1 VKTKYVVTANSPGE
15 IAWLKVVAHEF
26 FQRGLEV
33 EVLLLPCNFATG
45 KEADVAKTFEGVA
58 AVHPVSSFFKLLL
71 WQGKNWG
78 PDVRLLHLGGDLM
91 YTSALSWR
99 WGWKCWSYFWARPW
113 WDSAFRG
120 YFARDGEGVA
130 WLQRKR
136 IPLSKIKVVGD
147 LVADTVATVKAGQT
161 KRHPG
166 KQLIALMPG
175 SRVVELRF
183 ITPFLLEVA
192 EELNKEF
199 TDLHFQLLLSPFRQ
213 GEDKYQILGGDGH
226 PTLSGLTGRIVHQD
240 GLDYLQSDNGT
251 QLELV
256 EGDTLQALAQA
267 DFAITI
273 PGTKTGQAGALGVPC
288 LMLFPL
294 NNPQFVPL
302 IGLLGLLD
310 HLPGGSWLK
319 GKILAHMKKSVGLLA
334 QPNQRAGRYLM
345 PEMVEHLTLANVV
358 GHCRNFLADP
368 VRAAEIR
375 QELKT
380 VYDPLRGA
388 AKAMVEEMIQAS

>member
-1 VKTKYVVTANSPGE
+1 VSVKYIVTANSPGE

-45 KEADVAKTFEGVA
+45 KEADVARTFEGVA

-71 WQGKNWG
+71 WQGKHWG
-78 PDVRLLHLGGDLM
+78 SDVRLLHLGGDLM
-91 YTSALSWR
+91 YTSFLSWR

-120 YFARDGEGVA
+120 YFARDPEGVA

-136 IPLSKIKVVGD
+136 IPLSKIKIVGD
-147 LVADTVATVKAGQT
+147 LVADTVATVKPHPAANDS
-161 KRHPG
+161 KRR
-166 KQLIALMPG
+166 IAIMPG
-175 SRVVELRF
+175 SRVVEVQF
-183 ITPFLLEVA
+183 MTPFLLEVA

-199 TDLHFQLLLSPFRQ
+199 DDLHFQLLLSPFRQ
-213 GEDKYQILGGDGH
+213 GEDRYQILGGPGH
-226 PTLSGLTGRIVHQD
+226 HTLSGLTGRIVQED
-240 GLDYLQSDNGT
+240 GSDYLQSDNGT
-251 QLELV
+251 RLELI

-273 PGTKTGQAGALGVPC
+273 PGTKTGQAGALKVPS
-288 LMLFPL
+288 LMLCPL

-310 HLPGGSWLK
+310 HIPGGSWLK
-319 GKILAHMKKSVGLLA
+319 GKILAHMKKSVGMLS
-334 QPNQRAGRYLM
+334 QPNQRAGRFLM
-345 PEMVEHLTLANVV
+345 PEMVEHLTLANVTNQ
-358 GHCRNFLADP
+358 CRQFLADP
-368 VRAAEIR
+368 IRAAEIR
-375 QELKT
+375 QQLKT

-388 AKAMVEEMIQAS
+388 AKSMVEEMIQAG